1 MLTKEELQQ
10 FKAAGYTITVSY
22 DMTTFY
28 TADVNPLN
36 LENCDDTSDV
46 EFENDEEESASF
58 NDGSENYTIWSQQDQ
73 DGNMHAAASGL
84 YTFDALE
91 SAIEKIVA
99 NLNHTKK
106 D

>member
-36 LENCDDTSDV
+36 LENCDNTSDV

-58 NDGSENYTIWSQQDQ
+58 DEGSENYTIWAKQDQ

-84 YTFDALE
+84 YTFTALE
-91 SAIEKIVA
+91 NAIKKIVVG
-99 NLNHTKK
+99 LNQAKK